1 MAVFAVAH
9 ILLLN
14 EVQIQGAREAASGF
28 FAFAVIGRNHAAEVV
43 SDHAVVSGGVFEG
56 FNGEIEAG
64 VQRQGAFVGVHLIN
78 DGVIVAALHY
88 DSDVFMVLRCGAH
101 HSRAADI
108 NVFHRVFQRA
118 SFTSDG
124 LGKRVKV
131 NDHHI
136 DRRNTV
142 LLHDTVILTAT
153 TEDAAVYFRMQGLHA
168 SIHHFRETG
177 VVRDFGNRQAFI
189 CQQAGG
195 AAGGQQLDTTSGK
208 RLREFDDTGLVR
220 NTEQSAADW
229 TTLLHGIKSPGFE
242 HYRER

>member
-14 EVQIQGAREAASGF
+14 EVQIQGAWEAASGF

-43 SDHAVVSGGVFEG
+43 GDHAVIRGVVFEG
-56 FNGEIEAG
+56 FNGEVEAG
-64 VQRQGAFVGVHLIN
+64 VQRQGAFVGFHLIN
-78 DGVIVAALHY
+78 DGGVVAALHH
-88 DSDVFMVLRCGAH
+88 DGDVFVVLRRGADH
-101 HSRAADI
+101 GRAADI
-108 NVFHRVFQRA
+108 DVFHRVFQRA
-118 SFTSDG
+118 SFASDG
-124 LGKRVKV
+124 LGKRIEV

-136 DRRNTV
+136 DRRDPV
-142 LLHDTVILTAT
+142 LLHDAVILTAT
-153 TEDAAVYFRMQGLHA
+153 AEDAAVYFRMQGFHA

-177 VVRDFGNRQAFI
+177 VVRDFGYRQAFI
-189 CQQAGG
+189 CQQASG
-195 AAGGQQLDTTSGK
+195 AASGQQLDTTSGK